1 MGQRRQSNLMNLQLR
16 SFAMS
21 YIPPFFI
28 QFLCTSALF
37 RTMFIRPAAAPCQH
51 AIHDCQR
58 QQGSSL
64 GEVVSPSAACICDG
78 TQGWVCRVPPE
89 TRCTAVYTEWAGHAR
104 RRRRCARSAA
114 PPRQA
119 HSVETQPGG
128 SLLLS
133 PGQQP
138 QKVSASLGSLSLPTA
153 RAGAACPCD
162 EGQPGLSASAGCL
175 TFGAP
180 CATYL
185 QAPNAPH
192 AASIEDELP
201 AGLAAGAATRPAAT
215 VGAAHSV
222 HQMQC

>member
-28 QFLCTSALF
+28 QFLCTSALLG
-37 RTMFIRPAAAPCQH
+37 TMFIRPAAAPCQH

-119 HSVETQPGG
+119 HSVGTQPGG

-138 QKVSASLGSLSLPTA
+138 HKVSASLGSLSLPTA
-153 RAGAACPCD
+153 RAGAACPHD
-162 EGQPGLSASAGCL
+162 EGQPGAIRFSRLPHIRSAVRDLSA
-175 TFGAP
+175 GAER
-180 CATYL
+180 
-185 QAPNAPH
+185 
-192 AASIEDELP
+192 AACCEH
-201 AGLAAGAATRPAAT
+201 RR
-215 VGAAHSV
+215 
-222 HQMQC
+222 